1 MSDSIARAKM
11 ELFGFVADI
20 LKNGPLYHEYT
31 YTSREAHE
39 PLFNQNSRHT
49 TLPQFKM
56 YCDNVMCKQ
65 ETWWSTDNNSVIFG
79 MEDIC
84 KRSYKCKNCGKNTIQ
99 YFFIWRERE
108 NDNLF
113 VKVGQYP
120 SMEERIPDALSA
132 ALTKDD
138 AKMYRNALR
147 MRNFNLGLAAVA
159 YLRRV
164 VENKINDILEVLHEA
179 AIAHNAPA
187 EILARHEEMKA
198 ERRFSVKIDYAGEL
212 LPSSLRPRGLPNPM
226 AVLHDL
232 ASDGIHARSD
242 DDCVAIFDRCRAT
255 FEYVFGKVRIETE
268 DAKNFVKSMVDL
280 AQNKSK
286 A

>member
-1 MSDSIARAKM
+1 
-11 ELFGFVADI
+11 
-20 LKNGPLYHEYT
+20 
-31 YTSREAHE
+31 
-39 PLFNQNSRHT
+39 
-49 TLPQFKM
+49 M

-65 ETWWSTDNNSVIFG
+65 ETWWNTDNNSVIFG

-120 SMEERIPDALSA
+120 AMEERIPDDLSA

-179 AIAHNAPA
+179 AIAHNTPA

-242 DDCVAIFDRCRAT
+242 DDCVTIFDRCRAT